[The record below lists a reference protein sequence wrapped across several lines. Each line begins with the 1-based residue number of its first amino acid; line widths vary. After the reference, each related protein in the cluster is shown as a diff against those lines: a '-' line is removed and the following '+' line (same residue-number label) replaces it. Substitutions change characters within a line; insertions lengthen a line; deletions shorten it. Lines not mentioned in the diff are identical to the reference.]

1 MMIDDSMELEEIK
14 VNEGQAALSPK
25 RILSYFKKIFR
36 HGNKEVGIILDGPNI
51 LRKVGGKKISLREI
65 REKCEKLGHITRA
78 IAVLST
84 DAPAPLIKALSNSG
98 FEVIIPPGDVHV
110 AIAVEVMKMI
120 KERDIDVIIVG
131 SRDTRCLPILQKI
144 KNEGAIAVAMGFE
157 PGFAIALK
165 NVADEIILLN
175 PTIHEEISD

>member
-1 MMIDDSMELEEIK
+1 M
-14 VNEGQAALSPK
+14 V
-25 RILSYFKKIFR
+25 
-36 HGNKEVGIILDGPNI
+36 
-51 LRKVGGKKISLREI
+51 
-65 REKCEKLGHITRA
+65 
-78 IAVLST
+78 
-84 DAPAPLIKALSNSG
+84 
-98 FEVIIPPGDVHV
+98 
-110 AIAVEVMKMI
+110 